1 MTDKEAMKLALE
13 YIEANAETKDEWDI
27 VDALRQAIKQAEKQE
42 PVAWLLT
49 DKNINSLQVDSIQR
63 LINRLNHAHHTDL
76 CVRING
82 QDEWFQ
88 ADWLKHMVRAT
99 PPQRTEENT

>member
-13 YIEANAETKDEWDI
+13 YIESNAETKDEWDI

-42 PVAWLLT
+42 PVAW
-49 DKNINSLQVDSIQR
+49 INAEKRTFEWNGPVLWNTPTIAV
-63 LINRLNHAHHTDL
+63 LNKIPLYTH
-76 CVRING
+76 
-82 QDEWFQ
+82 
-88 ADWLKHMVRAT
+88 